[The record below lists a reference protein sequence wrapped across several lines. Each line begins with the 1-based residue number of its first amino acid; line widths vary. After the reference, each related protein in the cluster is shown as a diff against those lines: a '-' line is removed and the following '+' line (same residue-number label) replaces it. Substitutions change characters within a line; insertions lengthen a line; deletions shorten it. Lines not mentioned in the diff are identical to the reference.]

1 MKTLINAIGTI
12 VLAMLMGLP
21 VAIFGC
27 YVLSDISNLYQL
39 PILSK
44 LSLLQFY
51 GLSVIV
57 TLLISHPT
65 TKSEEDE
72 GLDILFVKL
81 VQRAFIVLI
90 AWGMAY
96 TFYSILS

>member
-1 MKTLINAIGTI
+1 MKTLTNAIGTI
-12 VLAMLMGLP
+12 ILAMLMGLP

-39 PILSK
+39 PLLSK
-44 LSLLQFY
+44 LSLMQFY

-57 TLLISHPT
+57 TLLIPHTNKPD
-65 TKSEEDE
+65 EDE
-72 GLDILFVKL
+72 GLYALFVKL
-81 VQRAFIVLI
+81 IQRAFIVLI

-96 TFYSILS
+96 IFYSILS